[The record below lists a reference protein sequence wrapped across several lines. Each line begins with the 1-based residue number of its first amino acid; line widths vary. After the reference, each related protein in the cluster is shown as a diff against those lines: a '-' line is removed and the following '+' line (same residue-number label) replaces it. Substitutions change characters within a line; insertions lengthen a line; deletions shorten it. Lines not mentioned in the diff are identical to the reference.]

1 MFRNAG
7 YTFYLRLVAPNNSGQ
22 SKRQTSSGLLSH
34 FSEETAAKK
43 LPLALR
49 TNVTINGSTREQLI
63 YTIVSSIEEFQDL
76 EQRFAPEKRSFF
88 EIVLG
93 NYPHRPYFDIECESA
108 TQKQAQET
116 LNTILDAIAN
126 TLSDLG
132 VDVDPTKDFLVTS
145 SHGEFKKSFHIV
157 LPYLAHRNNEEAKAF
172 CTQVCSR
179 LSPSTRSWVDRS
191 MYKTKQQ
198 FRILG
203 SQKPDSGRVKK
214 LVTETYHGKSLNQSF
229 YRDALRFSL
238 VQFDLDDCRF
248 LPQMVLPKKQIRATE
263 DLTEAEISLA
273 LQVCAKYGKFSS
285 AEDKDFPYEF
295 RDSVGRV
302 INLRRKRATK
312 CPMCLRVH
320 EHENPFLLVSKN
332 DPSALKLDVYF
343 SCRRCETMNLLK
355 IGSIRKKQQQEETE
369 EPLEGTHSRAEI
381 LQKINALSS
390 MPLQDKTS
398 KNRKSKDERLSFCE
412 YASEL

>member
-7 YTFYLRLVAPNNSGQ
+7 YTFYLRLVAPNNSMQ
-22 SKRQTSSGLLSH
+22 SKRPASPGLLSH
-34 FSEETAAKK
+34 VSEQSASKK

-49 TNVTINGSTREQLI
+49 TNVTIHGNTREQLV
-63 YTIVSSIEEFQDL
+63 YTIVSSVEEFQDL
-76 EQRFAPEKRSFF
+76 EQRFPPQKRSFF

-108 TQKQAQET
+108 TQDQAQEA
-116 LNTILDAIAN
+116 LNAILDAIAN

-132 VDVDPTKDFLVTS
+132 IDVNPTKDFLVTS
-145 SHGEFKKSFHIV
+145 SHGESKKSFHIV
-157 LPYLAHRNNEEAKAF
+157 LPYLVHRNNEEAKAL

-179 LSPSTRSWVDRS
+179 LSPSMRSWVDRS
-191 MYKTKQQ
+191 MYKSKQQ
-198 FRILG
+198 FRVLG

-214 LVTETYHGKSLNQSF
+214 LAIETYHGKPLNQSF
-229 YRDALRFSL
+229 SQNALPFSL
-238 VQFDLDDCRF
+238 VQFGLDDCNF
-248 LPQMVLPKKQIRATE
+248 LPHIALPKKQIRATE

-273 LQVCAKYGKFSS
+273 LQICAKYGKFSS

-302 INLRRKRATK
+302 INLRRKRPTK

-320 EHENPFLLVSKN
+320 DHENPFLLVSKN
-332 DPSALKLDVYF
+332 DASEKKMDVHF

-355 IGSIRKKQQQEETE
+355 IGSIRKRQQQDEED
-369 EPLEGTHSRAEI
+369 EPPRPAQSRAEVF
-381 LQKINALSS
+381 QKINALSS

-398 KNRKSKDERLSFCE
+398 KNEKPKDERLSFCE